1 MSTTIATG
9 AAARSGAAPAREQ
22 AAVASAARAG
32 QTRGSVPRP
41 DNHVIVVFGATG
53 DLAHRKL
60 LPGLFHLATAGLMPD
75 RYQII
80 GVSPQDMTGEQFRDL
95 ARQAIADFG
104 KVKPAGNAWQ
114 AFQRRLTFASAD
126 PAHTSPWPRPSQP
139 RSGRSAARPDGC
151 STSRSRRRPSCRQ

>member
-1 MSTTIATG
+1 MSTIIAPG
-9 AAARSGAAPAREQ
+9 AAADSGAAPAREQ

-32 QTRGSVPRP
+32 RARGSVPRP

-80 GVSPQDMTGEQFRDL
+80 GLCRALDYAELPVNVL
-95 ARQAIADFG
+95 
-104 KVKPAGNAWQ
+104 
-114 AFQRRLTFASAD
+114 ASAAA
-126 PAHTSPWPRPSQP
+126 PAA
-139 RSGRSAARPDGC
+139 GSA
-151 STSRSRRRPSCRQ
+151 